1 MSKVVT
7 NAGARTA
14 PPASP
19 CTGVCRMEGGL
30 CAGCWR
36 SLEEIAAWGG
46 MNAAQQRNLL
56 SALEQRR
63 IAREGACH
71 E

>member
-1 MSKVVT
+1 
-7 NAGARTA
+7 
-14 PPASP
+14 
-19 CTGVCRMEGGL
+19 MEGGL